1 MKNKAL
7 LILSILVLTLV
18 AVIPV
23 YASDTAWTG
32 TIPATVTE
40 PLVVKVGTTVLPNG
54 YAFSPVTIK
63 AGNTHIKTITVTNTG
78 DKAYTVNLVATAP
91 NPSITLSWTNSGGVS
106 IPAGESRDFVLT
118 ITGVTVTDS
127 IDIPLSITRE

>member
-32 TIPATVTE
+32 TVPTAVTE
-40 PLVVKVGTTVLPNG
+40 PLVVKVGTTILANG
-54 YAFSPVTIK
+54 YTFSPVSIK
-63 AGNTHIKTITVTNTG
+63 AGNVHTKTITVTNTG
-78 DKAYTVNLVATAP
+78 DKAYLVNLVATS
-91 NPSITLSWTNSGGVS
+91 PSTAITVSWTNSSGVS
-106 IPAGESRDFVLT
+106 IPAGGSADFVLT